1 MTCISAH
8 RKTLF
13 FKLTFKLKLADDTY
27 YKSLLEIYWG
37 QHLVS
42 FGIASGQPKLD
53 LHYNM

>member
-1 MTCISAH
+1 MTCISAY

-13 FKLTFKLKLADDTY
+13 FKLTFKLRLAYDTY

-42 FGIASGQPKLD
+42 FGVISGPLD
-53 LHYNM
+53 LNYNMWI